1 MRASLLVLGL
11 ALCTSA
17 VAVDA
22 GAQASVTHSAFD
34 TTVTL
39 RAISSTLEFDPALIA
54 AKHGTR
60 VRIRFVNTGTL
71 PHNLVIVRN
80 EDDIDDLAAVAAKAG
95 GDFVPVAQKAK
106 LIAYSSLASPGQTV
120 EVTFVMPPPGEYTYV
135 CMMTGHSNTMLGK
148 LRSLR

>member
-1 MRASLLVLGL
+1 MRASLLVLSL
-11 ALCTSA
+11 SLCA
-17 VAVDA
+17 FDA
-22 GAQASVTHSAFD
+22 GAQRAAFD

-39 RAISSTLEFDPALIA
+39 RAISSTLEFDPAVIA

-80 EDDIDDLAAVAAKAG
+80 EDDIDDLAAAAAKIG
-95 GDFVPVAQKAK
+95 GDFVPVTQKAK
-106 LIAYSSLASPGQTV
+106 LIAYSALASPGQTV
-120 EVTFVMPPPGEYTYV
+120 EVTFVMPPPGDYTYV

>member
-1 MRASLLVLGL
+1 MRASLFGVIVML
-11 ALCTSA
+11 S
-17 VAVDA
+17 VAFDA
-22 GAQASVTHSAFD
+22 GAQRAAFD

-39 RAISSTLEFDPALIA
+39 RAISSTLEFDPAVIA

-80 EDDIDDLAAVAAKAG
+80 EDDIDDLAAVAAKTG

-106 LIAYSSLASPGQTV
+106 LIAYSALASPGQTV
-120 EVTFVMPPPGEYTYV
+120 EVTFVMPPPGDYTYV

>member
-1 MRASLLVLGL
+1 MRASLMVLGL
-11 ALCTSA
+11 VVC
-17 VAVDA
+17 VAFDA
-22 GAQASVTHSAFD
+22 GAQRVAYD

-39 RAISSTLEFDPALIA
+39 KAISSTLEFDPAVIA

-80 EDDIDDLAAVAAKAG
+80 EDDIDDLAAAAAKTG

-106 LIAYSSLASPGQTV
+106 LIAYSTLASPGQTV
-120 EVTFVMPPPGEYTYV
+120 EVTFVMPPLGEYTYV
-135 CMMTGHSNTMLGK
+135 CLMTGHSNTMLGK

>member
-1 MRASLLVLGL
+1 MPHAYFIVRA
-11 ALCTSA
+11 T
-17 VAVDA
+17 VADP
-22 GAQASVTHSAFD
+22 AQRAAFD

-60 VRIRFVNTGTL
+60 VRVRFVNTGTL

-80 EDDIDDLAAVAAKAG
+80 EDDIDDLAAAAAKTG

-106 LIAYSSLASPGQTV
+106 LIAYSALASPGQTV
-120 EVTFVMPPPGEYTYV
+120 DVTFVMPPPGDYTYV